1 MQSIS
6 AFLGITKVADFP
18 GKKWWCQQNS
28 EICHVIYIFFR
39 SSFGKAQLC
48 HVLSL

>member
-28 EICHVIYIFFR
+28 RDLSRDLYIF
-39 SSFGKAQLC
+39 
-48 HVLSL
+48 